1 MYEFAKLFTPI
12 RVGNVTLRNRIA
24 STAHVP
30 GFADKGYPTEQYCR
44 YHAEK
49 ARGGVGL
56 TITGGSTSVHPTS
69 PATEL
74 SLVANRDDSIIP
86 YYRNLADA
94 VHEHNAAIFTQI
106 THMGRRG
113 RSDCERWLPLVAPS
127 QIPEPYHNEV
137 PHEIEEPLILEIIES
152 FGSAA
157 RRAKEAGLDGVE
169 ISASHNHLIDQFW
182 SPRLNHR
189 TDRWGGGFD
198 NRIRFALGVIES
210 VRRHVGSDYVVG
222 IRISADEFLEDGLSL
237 DEMKGIARTLGRT
250 KALSFFDVVGG
261 SADTRMALAAINPNM
276 YYPPAPYVHLAGA
289 IKEVVDVPVI
299 HAARILDP
307 VEADKFLQRGYID
320 IVGMTRALIADPYM
334 PNKAREGLLEDIRP
348 CIGANEGCIDRLYSG
363 KPIMCIVNP
372 VISRE
377 AELATLTAAPQK
389 KRVVVVGGGPAGL
402 EAAHVS
408 AARGHEVILLE
419 RSSRLGGQV
428 LVAARAPQR
437 EALGQIVRWYEGK
450 MGKAGVD
457 VRLETEATAESV
469 LALTPDAVVVATGA
483 TYFRPPL
490 PGFDD
495 ANVVVSAEEVL
506 DGRVSVG
513 ESVIVL
519 DDEGHQAGPSVAE
532 FIARRGKQ
540 VHIITTLHA
549 LAVEIGDTTRPPLLA
564 RLYGHGVKIT
574 PDTRPLGFAAGT
586 LRLVNAYS
594 GHEWSVEADTVVLA
608 MGRRSNDS
616 LYKSLTRLGDLRE
629 LHAVGDC
636 VAPRPMG
643 IHRALLDGT
652 RAARGI

>member
-1 MYEFAKLFTPI
+1 MYEFTKLFTQI

-30 GFADKGYPTEQYCR
+30 GFAERGYPTDQYCR

-69 PATEL
+69 LATEL
-74 SLVANRDDSIIP
+74 NLVANRDDSIIP
-86 YYRNLADA
+86 YYRKLADA
-94 VHEHNAAIFTQI
+94 VHEHDAAIFTQI

-137 PHEIEEPLILEIIES
+137 PHEVEEPLILEIIES

-157 RRAKEAGLDGVE
+157 RRVKRAGLDGVE
-169 ISASHNHLIDQFW
+169 INASHNHLIDQFW

-189 TDRWGGGFD
+189 TDRWGGSFD
-198 NRIRFALGVIES
+198 NRIRFALAVVES
-210 VRRHVGSDYVVG
+210 VRRQVGSDYVVG
-222 IRISADEFLEDGLSL
+222 IRISADEFLEGGLSL
-237 DEMKGIARTLGRT
+237 DEMKDIARALSRT

-289 IKEVVDVPVI
+289 IKEVIDVPVM

-334 PNKAREGLLEDIRP
+334 PNKARDGLLEDIRP
-348 CIGANEGCIDRLYSG
+348 CIGANEACIDRIYSG
-363 KPIMCIVNP
+363 KPITCVVNP

-377 AELATLTAAPQK
+377 AELATLNNALQK

-402 EAAHVS
+402 EAAHVA

-437 EALGQIVRWYEGK
+437 EALGQIIRWYERK
-450 MGKAGVD
+450 LENAGVD
-457 VRLETEATAESV
+457 VRLETDATADLV
-469 LALTPDAVVVATGA
+469 LALAPDAVIVATGA
-483 TYFRPPL
+483 TSFRPPL
-490 PGFDD
+490 PGFEA
-495 ANVVVSAEEVL
+495 ANVVSAEDVL

-513 ESVIVL
+513 ERVIVL
-519 DDEGHQAGPSVAE
+519 DDEGRQVGPSVAE
-532 FIARRGKQ
+532 FIARRGNQ
-540 VHIITTLHA
+540 VHIVTTLQA

-564 RLYGHGVKIT
+564 RLYSHGVKIT
-574 PDTRPLGFAAGT
+574 PDTRPLEFAAGT

-594 GHEWSVEADTVVLA
+594 RHEWSLEADTVVLA
-608 MGRRSNDS
+608 MGRRSNDT
-616 LYKSLTRLGDLRE
+616 LYKTLSKLGDLRE
-629 LHAVGDC
+629 LHAAGDC

-643 IHRALLDGT
+643 MHHALLEGT